1 MHIVG
6 IVCEYNPFHNGH
18 LYHLQKIKEKFPD
31 SLIILVLNGYFL
43 ERGEISL
50 ITKEDKAKLALT
62 YGVDLVVEL
71 PFIFGTQSADT
82 FASISMKILATL
94 KCEYVVFGSESNDLE
109 ILNKISDYTFKEN
122 KEYQEKIKY
131 YLNEG
136 LNYPTALAKAL
147 DINFSFLPN
156 DLLGISYLK
165 AIKQNNYQIK
175 PILIKRTNSYHD
187 TKEDDSNIVS
197 ASNIRLKLINN
208 KDVSQYVPK
217 KVINCLIKIDYSKLF
232 SYLKYK
238 IMTEKDLSIYLDVSE
253 GIDNR
258 LKKVINTCN
267 NLDEL
272 INQTK
277 SKRYTYNRLNRM
289 LIHILIG
296 LTKEDNKIV
305 NLDYIKVIG
314 FNKKGQ
320 EYLNSIKKVT
330 AIPFTINKESL
341 LYKYELLSSQIYD
354 LITGSNTFEFEIS
367 TKPLFYKE

>member
-6 IVCEYNPFHNGH
+6 IICEYNPFHNGH

-50 ITKEDKAKLALT
+50 ITKEDKVK
-62 YGVDLVVEL
+62 L

-82 FASISMKILATL
+82 FASISLKILATL
-94 KCEYVVFGSESNDLE
+94 KCEYIVFGSESNDLE
-109 ILNKISDYTFKEN
+109 TLNKISDYTFKEN

-136 LNYPTALAKAL
+136 YNYPTSLAKAL
-147 DINFSFLPN
+147 DINFAFLPN

-187 TKEDDSNIVS
+187 TKEDNSNIVS
-197 ASNIRLKLINN
+197 ASNIRLKFMSD
-208 KDVSQYVPK
+208 KDISHFIPK
-217 KVINCLIKIDYSKLF
+217 KVFNCLIKIDYFKLF

-238 IMTEKDLSIYLDVSE
+238 IITEKDLNIYLDVSE

-267 NLDEL
+267 NLDDL
-272 INQTK
+272 ISKTK
-277 SKRYTYNRLNRM
+277 SKRYTYNRLKRM

-296 LTKEDNKIV
+296 LTKEDNKKV
-305 NLDYIKVIG
+305 NLDYIKIIG
-314 FNKKGQ
+314 FNKKGK
-320 EYLNSIKKVT
+320 EYLNNIKKDI
-330 AIPFTINKESL
+330 AIPLMVNKESL

-354 LITGSNTFEFEIS
+354 LITESNTFDFEIS
-367 TKPLFYKE
+367 TKPLFYKDL